1 MAVLTLSKLRIRNE
15 ISVIKNAGRA
25 RRLTPQVVVNDFLPS
40 NVAIFETCLF

>member
-15 ISVIKNAGRA
+15 ISVIKNAGRV
-25 RRLTPQVVVNDFLPS
+25 RWITFQFLVNDFLPS